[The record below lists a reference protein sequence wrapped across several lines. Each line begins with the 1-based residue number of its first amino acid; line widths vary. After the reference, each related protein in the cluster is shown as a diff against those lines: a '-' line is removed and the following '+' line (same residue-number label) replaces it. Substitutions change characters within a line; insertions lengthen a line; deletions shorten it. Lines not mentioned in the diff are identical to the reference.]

1 MMAPDVLE
9 TVLTDRLDAYA
20 RSGDWRV
27 LEEPATA
34 AIDLHGRPLAL
45 LGAGSALAQ
54 PFVEAALARLDVRLL
69 VDNPRAGEP
78 WRGHRIGN
86 DADFLALARKTPG
99 VVAVICAAGAAG
111 MAHFQAL
118 TTRADV
124 PVLDLFS
131 ALRRLDMH
139 PVEGAVAMLD
149 HADPDRLVT
158 ALATIAAR
166 GWFRDPVSRETLAR
180 LALYRLSW
188 DQRWVAGLGDLGSLY
203 FGTDVLALTATEVL
217 VDGGAYTGDTILDF
231 ARRSGG
237 RWRAIHAFEPDPG
250 NADRLLAHCVNLPG
264 LTLHRAGLWRESSD
278 LPFNAAGQLGSALD
292 SDGAL
297 VVPVQALDDVDAG
310 PVSLI
315 KLDIEGAEAA
325 ALEGAAA
332 TIRHY
337 RPKLALSAY
346 HRAGDLADLPALV
359 ERIQPGY
366 RFFLRHHGAAWFDSV
381 IYAIWEG
388 EGR

>member
-1 MMAPDVLE
+1 MMAPDALE
-9 TVLTDRLDAYA
+9 AILSNRLDAYA
-20 RSGDWRV
+20 SGGDWRV
-27 LEEPATA
+27 LEEPPTA
-34 AIDLHGRPLAL
+34 AIDLHGQPLAL

-54 PFVEAALARLDVRLL
+54 PFVQAALARLDVRLL
-69 VDNPRAGEP
+69 VDNPRSGQV
-78 WRGHRIGN
+78 WQGHRIGS
-86 DADFLALARKTPG
+86 DADFLALARTMPG
-99 VVAVICAAGAAG
+99 LVAVICAAGAAG

-118 TTRADV
+118 TTRANV
-124 PVLDLFS
+124 PALDLFA

-139 PVEGAVAMLD
+139 HAGGDVAMLD
-149 HADPDRLVT
+149 HADPNRLVA
-158 ALATIAAR
+158 ALATIQAQ
-166 GWFRDPVSRETLAR
+166 GWFRDPTSRETLAR

-188 DQRWVAGLGDLGSLY
+188 APSWVAGLGNLDSLY
-203 FGTDVLALTATEVL
+203 FGTDVLAPTATEVL
-217 VDGGAYTGDTILDF
+217 VDGGAYNGDTILDF
-231 ARRSGG
+231 ARRTGG
-237 RWRAIHAFEPDPG
+237 RWQAIHAFEPDPA
-250 NADRLLAHCVNLPG
+250 NADRLLGHCADLPG
-264 LTLHRAGLWRESSD
+264 LTLHRAGLWRQSGD
-278 LPFNAAGQLGSALD
+278 LRFNAAGQLGSALD

-297 VVPVQALDDVDAG
+297 VVPVRALDDVDAG

-315 KLDIEGAEAA
+315 KLDVEGAEAA

-337 RPKLALSAY
+337 RPKLAISAY

-359 ERIQPGY
+359 EHIQPGY